1 MKNINKG
8 EKKLKKGRLFAIIIN
23 MININI
29 NITRLENINNMEEED
44 KNEIRKIKS

>member
-1 MKNINKG
+1 M
-8 EKKLKKGRLFAIIIN
+8 KKGRLFAIIIN

-29 NITRLENINNMEEED
+29 NITSLENINNMEEED